1 MDKSGLKQKIIHELG
16 EYLTIFLFVAPL
28 FCAFATYRMLLL
40 NQFREKS
47 FEYGTALI
55 NALVLS
61 KVILIG
67 EHLRLGHR
75 HEHRPLIYSTIYKS
89 FVFTLLV
96 AVFHAL
102 EHAIRGLLH
111 GEGMPSTFAALSGGD
126 IRELLG
132 RSVVLFFAFLP
143 FFALR
148 ETGRVLGGQKLADLF
163 FRSRA
168 I

>member
-1 MDKSGLKQKIIHELG
+1 MDKSGLKQKIIHELR

-47 FEYGTALI
+47 FEYGTAFI

-67 EHLRLGHR
+67 EHLRLGH
-75 HEHRPLIYSTIYKS
+75 HQEHRPLIYSTIYKS

-96 AVFHAL
+96 AVFHGL
-102 EHAIRGLLH
+102 EHSIRGLVH
-111 GEGMPSTFAALSGGD
+111 GTGMPSSFAALSGGD
-126 IRELLG
+126 IRELIG

-148 ETGRVLGGQKLADLF
+148 ETGRVLGPGKLADLF
-163 FRSRA
+163 FRSRR

>member
-1 MDKSGLKQKIIHELG
+1 MDKGSLKQKIIHELG

-28 FCAFATYRMLLL
+28 FLAFSTYSMLLL
-40 NQFREKS
+40 NHFRDKS
-47 FEYGTALI
+47 FEYGTAFV

-61 KVILIG
+61 KIILIG
-67 EHLRLGHR
+67 EHLRVGHR
-75 HEHRPLIYSTIYKS
+75 QEHRPLIYSTIFKS
-89 FVFTLLV
+89 FAFTLLV
-96 AVFHAL
+96 AVFHML
-102 EHAIRGLLH
+102 ENAIKGLFR

-132 RSVVLFFAFLP
+132 RSVALFFAFLP

-148 ETGRVLGGQKLADLF
+148 ETGRVLGGRRLADLF